1 VIETEHICYND
12 HMSSLLKNTLLTSVK
27 KLTFNAEDVGWH
39 LIKVSARVKS
49 EKQRG
54 KDKTD
59 DEELMVR
66 IDNKI
71 FPKLGTKQAL
81 FNSPASFNGGEQHNT
96 DKTIYFLIQLE
107 EGEHIIMLEPQHGA
121 EVIEVSYE
129 HMHVSDNQIEL
140 PLNKQAEDRDRTSW
154 ITFVLVDT
162 TLQSCTLEASLFW
175 HWFDGDDIKV
185 AINEKVIKDP
195 TVHTHKDWLFTARP
209 ILDIL
214 GRTQERTIYADLPK
228 KPLHYI
234 ELFADKTPIII
245 KASFN
250 ISDNLASDAIQKYTD
265 TKYGGRNYNQFDQI
279 IQEPVSFWN
288 EFFSKQT
295 YPPTEPLG
303 PNLIKAIVYRESI
316 LGYFPNEDIIDVM
329 QVWDA
334 ENPAQDTILGKSP
347 ANEFVNENQY
357 QHMSYSYPENK
368 VPPQVKTPE
377 ESIFWGV
384 RFLYHKAQEF
394 TGAGENGLNSPYG
407 RIWVSW
413 EEAVRRYN
421 ANPELKEE
429 YIEEVFSIY
438 RNGID
443 AKGITLWSST
453 ETE

>member
-1 VIETEHICYND
+1 
-12 HMSSLLKNTLLTSVK
+12 MPSLLRNTLLTSVK
-27 KLTFNAEDVGWH
+27 KLTFNTEDVGWH

-54 KDKTD
+54 KNKTD

-71 FPKLGTKQAL
+71 FPK
-81 FNSPASFNGGEQHNT
+81 
-96 DKTIYFLIQLE
+96 
-107 EGEHIIMLEPQHGA
+107 
-121 EVIEVSYE
+121 
-129 HMHVSDNQIEL
+129 
-140 PLNKQAEDRDRTSW
+140 
-154 ITFVLVDT
+154 
-162 TLQSCTLEASLFW
+162 
-175 HWFDGDDIKV
+175 
-185 AINEKVIKDP
+185 
-195 TVHTHKDWLFTARP
+195 
-209 ILDIL
+209 
-214 GRTQERTIYADLPK
+214 
-228 KPLHYI
+228 
-234 ELFADKTPIII
+234 
-245 KASFN
+245 
-250 ISDNLASDAIQKYTD
+250 
-265 TKYGGRNYNQFDQI
+265 YGGRNYNQFDQT

-421 ANPELKEE
+421 ANPKLKEE

-443 AKGITLWSST
+443 AKGITLWPST